1 MEIKVLGWN
10 IGGGLSLDRDK
21 HPAAI
26 KSYNTDALT
35 EISEFIQ
42 RQSPDIISLQEV
54 HRNRMN
60 GESQAKHIAEK
71 LGYTYYVDNFVSLS
85 HKDPLQDIG
94 NSIISRYPILYSI
107 SDTFT
112 NPQLE
117 AEWEDGSKAIS
128 LDKGFI
134 TVSID
139 LGSTGVVAITNLHL
153 VPFRRFNV
161 SNESRIIAQSI
172 NEVFATIDK
181 SYSRWIIQGDFNIHS
196 HNLAKQ
202 FSEIT
207 SRDITETTSH
217 LYTTPTGYIYDH
229 VLYRGVTL
237 NSNEVLRPIHTDH
250 FPVISSFTL

>member
-10 IGGGLSLDRDK
+10 IGGGLSLDRDG

-35 EISEFIQ
+35 EISDFIQ

-60 GESQAKHIAEK
+60 GESQTKYIAEK

-94 NSIISRYPILYSI
+94 NSIISRYPILYNI

-112 NPQLE
+112 NPQLK
-117 AEWEDGSKAIS
+117 AKWEDGSNAIS

-134 TVSID
+134 TAGVD

-161 SNESRIIAQSI
+161 SCKSSIVVESI
-172 NEVFATIDK
+172 NEVFTTIDK
-181 SYSRWIIQGDFNIHS
+181 SYDRWIIQGDFNIHS
-196 HNLAKQ
+196 HNLTKQ

-207 SRDITETTSH
+207 NRNINETSSH
-217 LYTTPTGYIYDH
+217 LSTTPTGYIYDH
-229 VLYRGVTL
+229 ILYRGVTL
-237 NSNEVLRPIHTDH
+237 NTNKVLRPMPTDH